1 MTSMSEQ
8 PSDRS
13 RDSNPE
19 AVKPETVRAEVS
31 RTELT
36 ERIAEAVPEAGWPEP
51 IEGLILR
58 RYATSGEPIYG
69 VSRPS
74 LCVIAQGSKEIY
86 LGESRYRY
94 DPYHYL
100 LATAELPI
108 TGRVLGASDE
118 EPFLG
123 LVLPLDANLVSSVMV
138 EAGYAAPQHKADVS
152 AIDVSP
158 LGARLLDAVLRL
170 VRLVDRPDEAS
181 ILAPMI
187 KKEIIYRLLKGEQG
201 KRLRQ
206 IAVLNGAHH
215 RITRAIERLH
225 AHYDESI
232 RMEDLAE
239 ELGMSTSSFHRKFKA
254 VTGMTPLQFQKQ
266 IRLQEARQLMLG
278 EDLNAS
284 TAGYRVGYDDPSHFS
299 REYKR
304 FFGHPPMRDVERLR
318 EAAGTASA

>member
-1 MTSMSEQ
+1 MTPMSEQ

-13 RDSNPE
+13 PDAN
-19 AVKPETVRAEVS
+19 AETVRTEIS

-36 ERIAEAVPEAGWPEP
+36 ERIAEAAPEAGWPEP

-58 RYATSGEPIYG
+58 RYATSEEPIYG

-86 LGESRYRY
+86 LGENRYRY

-108 TGRVLGASDE
+108 TGRVLNASDE

-123 LVLPLDANLVSSVMV
+123 LVLTLDANLVSSVMV

-152 AIDVSP
+152 AIDVNP
-158 LGARLLDAVLRL
+158 LGLGLLDAVLRL
-170 VRLVDRPDEAS
+170 VRLVDQPDEAS
-181 ILAPMI
+181 VLAPMI
-187 KKEIIYRLLKGEQG
+187 KKEIVYRLLKGEQG

-225 AHYDESI
+225 DHYDESI
-232 RMEDLAE
+232 RIEDLAE
-239 ELGMSTSSFHRKFKA
+239 ELGMSTSSFHRKFKT

-304 FFGHPPMRDVERLR
+304 FFGRPPMRDVERLR
-318 EAAGTASA
+318 ETARTNAT